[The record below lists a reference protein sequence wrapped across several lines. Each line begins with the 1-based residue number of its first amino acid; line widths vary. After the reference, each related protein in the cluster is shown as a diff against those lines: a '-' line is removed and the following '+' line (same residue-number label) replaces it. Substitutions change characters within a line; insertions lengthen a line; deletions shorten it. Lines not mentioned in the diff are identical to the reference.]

1 MPVQRGIPCRSSAS
15 PDGLCSVPVD
25 HLHDLL
31 VNEVVRF
38 FPRDALPCVLAT
50 VLAGAFEGM
59 QDAVVV
65 VDHLLCSQAPQAQA
79 SLVVR
84 VFRIALDV
92 VDDAVLHVH
101 QQSAVLM
108 ASWAGACVGPDDGHA
123 VFFPGPFPT
132 GRVVL
137 GRRVLGFFLDEE
149 GAVDVG
155 FDLVFDFGLRF
166 CHDGCPLS
174 FLSMSAR
181 ADEACRRGAGRLGV
195 SRSRSGRRALV
206 GGRCGHVPTGKRG
219 VGFRPQPQAPSGRS
233 AQAGRGCALA
243 PWLGRHWLAA
253 TV

>member
-1 MPVQRGIPCRSSAS
+1 
-15 PDGLCSVPVD
+15 
-25 HLHDLL
+25 
-31 VNEVVRF
+31 
-38 FPRDALPCVLAT
+38 
-50 VLAGAFEGM
+50 M

-181 ADEACRRGAGRLGV
+181 ADEACRVVPDGSASRVRAPDGGPLSVADAVTCRRVSGGWASVRNRRRLPAEARKPGGV
-195 SRSRSGRRALV
+195 VRLRHGLAAIGSQPQCRA
-206 GGRCGHVPTGKRG
+206 R
-219 VGFRPQPQAPSGRS
+219 GFRFR
-233 AQAGRGCALA
+233 RRK
-243 PWLGRHWLAA
+243 RHGSFQLPL
-253 TV
+253 